1 MIAVGA
7 RVPDVT
13 FKVMTAEGP
22 KDMKTAD
29 IFAGKTVALF
39 AVPGAFTPTCHAK
52 HVPSY
57 IANHDA
63 LKAKGV
69 DTIACTSVNDVFV
82 LNEWSKATNSQGKIT
97 MLADGGGAFAKAVG
111 LDIDLTANGL
121 GVRSRRYAMLVKD
134 GVIASVNVED
144 APGKMEKSSAEE
156 LLKAL

>member
-1 MIAVGA
+1 MIAVGSPL
-7 RVPDVT
+7 PDVT
-13 FKVMTAEGP
+13 FKVMTDKGP
-22 KDMKTAD
+22 ADMKTAE
-29 IFAGKTVALF
+29 FFGGKTVAIF

-52 HVPSY
+52 HVPSFV
-57 IANHDA
+57 ANYDA

-69 DTIACTSVNDVFV
+69 DTVACTSVNDVFV

-97 MLADGGGAFAKAVG
+97 MLADGGAAFVKAIG
-111 LDIDLTANGL
+111 LDVDLSGPGL

-134 GVIASVNVED
+134 GVVKALNIED